1 MKKSK
6 IILLGII
13 FSFIGFS
20 YASELPINNTI
31 QQEDLQLN
39 IFKKNKKSR
48 KSKKNDTSAAKDST
62 KSKNDYGKIVGPG
75 TITQEGMFRIHKK
88 KNDYYFEIPA
98 KLLNR
103 DMLIVNKLTKVP
115 AVINKSGINKGI
127 NYQTELVRFEWNK
140 DENKILVREIQPKP
154 QYPEGDAIGK
164 SVDENYISPLMTSF
178 KIEAYNKDTTAF
190 VIKINDIYNGESPIN
205 RFFPNLN
212 VNSSIDKNLSRIV
225 KTKAFEKNVVVISE
239 LTTHVKEYNQINNLT
254 AEVSS
259 SIVLLPE
266 KPMTGRYT
274 TPRVGYFY
282 VPQLF
287 FSDKQQKLD
296 SRKLITRW
304 RLEPKPEDKEAYLR
318 GELVEPQKPIVFY
331 IDKTTP
337 VQWRKYIKQGVEDW
351 QVAFEKA
358 GFKNA
363 IIAKQLPDSVA
374 ADEDDINYSV
384 INYVAS
390 AESNAMGPSIYD
402 PRSGEIIEADVIWW
416 HNVISILKNWITI
429 QTGAANPAAQQCLL
443 PDSLMGDAMRFV
455 ACHEIGHSLGLRHN
469 MIASAAYPTDSL
481 RSKNIYKQ
489 NEIYGIVYHGLCT
502 L

>member
-154 QYPEGDAIGK
+154 QYPEGD
-164 SVDENYISPLMTSF
+164 
-178 KIEAYNKDTTAF
+178 
-190 VIKINDIYNGESPIN
+190 
-205 RFFPNLN
+205 
-212 VNSSIDKNLSRIV
+212 
-225 KTKAFEKNVVVISE
+225 
-239 LTTHVKEYNQINNLT
+239 
-254 AEVSS
+254 
-259 SIVLLPE
+259 
-266 KPMTGRYT
+266 
-274 TPRVGYFY
+274 
-282 VPQLF
+282 
-287 FSDKQQKLD
+287 
-296 SRKLITRW
+296 
-304 RLEPKPEDKEAYLR
+304 
-318 GELVEPQKPIVFY
+318 
-331 IDKTTP
+331 
-337 VQWRKYIKQGVEDW
+337 
-351 QVAFEKA
+351 
-358 GFKNA
+358 
-363 IIAKQLPDSVA
+363 
-374 ADEDDINYSV
+374 
-384 INYVAS
+384 
-390 AESNAMGPSIYD
+390 
-402 PRSGEIIEADVIWW
+402 
-416 HNVISILKNWITI
+416 
-429 QTGAANPAAQQCLL
+429 
-443 PDSLMGDAMRFV
+443 
-455 ACHEIGHSLGLRHN
+455 EIGR
-469 MIASAAYPTDSL
+469 
-481 RSKNIYKQ
+481 
-489 NEIYGIVYHGLCT
+489 
-502 L
+502 